1 MKQPMARRVRRSS
14 LSTMPKQPTGN
25 KQRVNR
31 RRDSADIR
39 EAARKTRER
48 QARAEDRSA
57 VTSQAVARTMLR
69 GRKVTPAGT
78 WLQNPDNKD
87 KSFLL
92 ERLPIEL
99 RYDIYDEVLSDMNPN
114 ISYVTVRYVQRRRC
128 CAMTLGTMSKESKW
142 RWGDDLIEAIPEMRQ
157 LVERHIGTHRQIAQ
171 RPLSTVRKNKDLA
184 VYCFEPSHT
193 AVDWR
198 LVINKAASIRTLG
211 PDVRNIGIRIDGN
224 HAGGL
229 KGQNYS
235 SSHRLCGPGFK
246 CDSICP
252 SQLVDFID
260 NFSHVKHVYLL
271 IMLQAHHMRV
281 GKSKANV
288 RSLIKYLVGPSK
300 SDDRA
305 KFEDRSRVWV
315 EIKAEEGKAELTE
328 ETYSTFRVAR
338 QAMGLLS
345 RNTGMHR
352 SLPLSNRKEI
362 KVRVLVTSFYLQ

>member
-1 MKQPMARRVRRSS
+1 MARRVRRSP
-14 LSTMPKQPTGN
+14 LSSMPKRPAGN
-25 KQRVNR
+25 KQSVNR
-31 RRDSADIR
+31 RRDSADIKKPV
-39 EAARKTRER
+39 RKTSER
-48 QARAEDRSA
+48 QARAKDRSA
-57 VTSQAVARTMLR
+57 VTSQAIARTMLK

-78 WLQNPDNKD
+78 WLQNPDDKD

-157 LVERHIGTHRQIAQ
+157 LVGRHIGTHRQIAQ

-235 SSHRLCGPGFK
+235 SSHRMCGPGFN

-281 GKSKANV
+281 GKSKAKV
-288 RSLIKYLVGPSK
+288 RSLIKYLVGRSK
-300 SDDRA
+300 SNDRA

-362 KVRVLVTSFYLQ
+362 KVRVLATSFYLQ